1 MTDKMKNKLMIAIAF
16 IGAITAC
23 SKDEIDP
30 SNSNSGTNTTTEI
43 IDGDGNVYESVTI
56 GDQLWLNQ
64 NMMSTTF
71 MNGTSIPSTAPYN
84 VNLGVTSKAGPTQW
98 PVSYSESKVST
109 HGRLYTAAVA
119 ISNLKI
125 CPNGYRV
132 PTISDIEILNA
143 YASDGAIGLRIPND
157 FATCCNLPFYEGD
170 NSLGFNG
177 RSVGRRNWD
186 GGLYDDSNL
195 GSVEYW
201 TNTLHSSNNDA
212 DGDGAGDGIDAYY
225 LWSLSTAGASLSSL
239 GGAANDHYQG
249 YCIRCI
255 AE

>member
-1 MTDKMKNKLMIAIAF
+1 MKDKLVIAIV
-16 IGAITAC
+16 ILGVITAC
-23 SKDEIDP
+23 NKDDADSIDT
-30 SNSNSGTNTTTEI
+30 NSGTSNTTEI

-56 GDQLWLNQ
+56 GNQVWLDK
-64 NMMSTTF
+64 NMMSTSF
-71 MNGTSIPSTAPYN
+71 MNGTSIPSTTPYN
-84 VNLGVTSKAGPTQW
+84 VNLGVTTKAGPTQW
-98 PVSYSESKVST
+98 PVSYSESMVPT

-132 PTISDIEILNA
+132 PTVSDFEILKA
-143 YASDGAIGLRIPND
+143 YVGVGAIGLKIPND

-177 RSVGRRNWD
+177 RSVGRRTWD
-186 GGLYDDSNL
+186 GGLRDDSNL

-201 TNTLHSSNNDA
+201 TNTLHSSNNDS
-212 DGDGAGDGIDAYY
+212 DGDGAGDGIDAYHI
-225 LWSLSTAGASLSSL
+225 WSLSGIGLGSSR
-239 GGAANDHYQG
+239 GANDHYQG